1 MTYTATAG
9 VRAGSTRRAT
19 QRRLRQWT
27 TIIGLALS
35 DIIAFNLAYRL
46 FLADNPL
53 PLTVRQGGNF
63 LLPPT
68 FAVDWFFI
76 IAGFF
81 VFIRYLFGDYGR
93 RQLFWDGAR
102 LTTIALMVAALPH
115 FLMVA
120 LGAPAAIGGF
130 FAAWVFLLFAVPM
143 LRQGMRRLM
152 AYAGLWNTP
161 TALIGSGRNAG
172 EAYSALRNSL
182 SLGFDVRH
190 IVIDGASVP
199 EGMDDLI
206 PIHLSNSSDI
216 VKRLTDAGCRQV
228 VIASDDAQ
236 NLQIADAVQRLIAAD
251 IGVAIVPSLRG
262 LPLFGLSTNYF
273 FGKEILL
280 LQVRNNLAR
289 LPYRI
294 LKRFLDIVG
303 SVIIMVLL
311 SPLLLAIAIAIML
324 NDNGSP
330 IFTQRRVGYRGRDFA
345 CLKFRTMA
353 HDAEERLSRW
363 EEENPDLLQ
372 EYRRSNFKL
381 RNDPRVTRI
390 GWWLRRTSLDELPQ
404 LVNVLVGH
412 MSLVGPRPLLAREI
426 PDYGSLDLYCLSR
439 PGITGLWQIS
449 GRSQTTFQDR
459 VAFDGWYIR
468 NWSLWYD
475 IVILFQTFSVLVRRD
490 GAY

>member
-1 MTYTATAG
+1 MSITATAG

-19 QRRLRQWT
+19 LRRLRQWT
-27 TIIGLALS
+27 SIVCLAIS
-35 DIIAFNLAYRL
+35 DIIAFWLAYRL
-46 FLADNPL
+46 FLAGHPL
-53 PLTVRQGGNF
+53 PLAIRQGTNF

-68 FAVDWFFI
+68 VDWFFI
-76 IAGFF
+76 IAFFF

-102 LTTIALMVAALPH
+102 LTTIALIVAALPH
-115 FLMVA
+115 FLMVL
-120 LGAPAAIGGF
+120 LGAPVPF
-130 FAAWVFLLFAVPM
+130 LNVLAAWFFLLFAVPL
-143 LRQGMRRLM
+143 LRQFMRRFL
-152 AYAGLWNTP
+152 AAIGLWNIP
-161 TALIGSGRNAG
+161 TALIGSGRNAR
-172 EAYSALRNSL
+172 EAYDALRNSI

-190 IVIDGASVP
+190 FVVDGSDVP
-199 EGMDDLI
+199 QGMDGLI
-206 PIHLSNSSDI
+206 PIHISSSSDI

-294 LKRFLDIVG
+294 VKRFLDIVG
-303 SVIIMVLL
+303 SFLLLIVL
-311 SPLLLAIAIAIML
+311 SPLLVAITVAIVV
-324 NDNGSP
+324 NDPGNP
-330 IFTQRRVGYRGRDFA
+330 IFAQRRVGYRGRDFP
-345 CLKFRTMA
+345 CLKFRSMA
-353 HDAEERLSRW
+353 HDAEERLLRW
-363 EEENPDLLQ
+363 EEENPALYT

-381 RNDPRVTRI
+381 RNDPRVTRV
-390 GWWLRRTSLDELPQ
+390 GRWLRRTSLDELPQ
-404 LVNVLVGH
+404 LVNVLIGH
-412 MSLVGPRPLLAREI
+412 MSLVGARPLLAREI
-426 PDYGSLDLYCLSR
+426 PDYGSLDLYLLSR

-449 GRSQTTFQDR
+449 GRSETTFQDR

-475 IVILFQTFSVLVRRD
+475 VVILFQTVGVLFRRN

>member
-9 VRAGSTRRAT
+9 LRPGSARRSAVRRV
-19 QRRLRQWT
+19 RQWFV
-27 TIIGLALS
+27 IAALAFS
-35 DIIAFNLAYRL
+35 DVLAFNLAYAL
-46 FLADNPL
+46 FLADTPL
-53 PLTVRQGGNF
+53 PLAVRQGGTF
-63 LLPPT
+63 LLPPS

-81 VFIRYLFGDYGR
+81 IFIRYLFGDYGR

-102 LTTIALMVAALPH
+102 LTTIALLAAALPH

-120 LGAPAAIGGF
+120 LGAPQGLGGF
-130 FAAWVFLLFAVPM
+130 FAAWGFLLFAVPL
-143 LRQGMRRLM
+143 LRQCMRQAM
-152 AYAGLWNTP
+152 AYVGLWRIS
-161 TALIGSGRNAG
+161 TALIGSGRSAR
-172 EAYSALRNSL
+172 EAYAALRDSL

-190 IVIDGASVP
+190 IVIDGGNAP
-199 EGMDDLI
+199 EGMERLS
-206 PIHLSNSSDI
+206 PIHLSSDSDI

-236 NLQIADAVQRLIAAD
+236 NLPIADAVQRLIAAD
-251 IGVAIVPSLRG
+251 IGVAIIPSLRG

-273 FGKEILL
+273 FGKEFLL

-289 LPYRI
+289 LPYRM

-303 SVIIMVLL
+303 SAFFLVLL
-311 SPLLLAIAIAIML
+311 SPLLLFIIIAVML
-324 NDNGSP
+324 DDPGTPFFS
-330 IFTQRRVGYRGRDFA
+330 QRRVGYRGRDFA
-345 CLKFRTMA
+345 CFKFRTMA
-353 HDAEERLSRW
+353 KDAEERLTRW
-363 EEENPDLLQ
+363 AEENPGLLQ
-372 EYRRSNFKL
+372 EYRDSNFKL
-381 RNDPRVTRI
+381 RNDPRVTRV
-390 GWWLRRTSLDELPQ
+390 GRWLRRTSLDELPQ
-404 LVNVLVGH
+404 LANVLLGD

-426 PDYGSLDLYCLSR
+426 PDYGSLDLYMLSR

-449 GRSQTTFQDR
+449 GRSETTFQDR

-475 IVILFQTFSVLVRRD
+475 VVILLQTVGVLVRRD